1 MMNPA
6 YAKQF
11 NFQYQEL
18 VMARVTAVYTLEA
31 ERKLLIDATALD
43 VRASWQKVPVSLSP
57 GVARNYRVGQIV
69 GLLFRGSASN
79 YPTAIAH
86 LHNLET
92 NPAYTDPLPPPY
104 EFVDDQ
110 VYYHPETKA
119 FIRHRSAT
127 STAIAGGGDAQ
138 PAVTEITLASGHT
151 IVADET
157 PGQQSVTVKSA
168 SGHVTKLDDVA
179 KTITHTTAAGHKITM
194 DDVAKTITHVTIGG
208 HKIAMDDV
216 AKTITHTTTG
226 GHKVVLDDINKVITH
241 VTIGGHKIV
250 MDDVAQAITL
260 QTPGATETAILDKV
274 KGEIAH
280 IAGAVGIGDRVA
292 NLPAET
298 AALAQAH
305 LTTFSNGVDAM
316 RLVDMIAMGSH
327 IAAAGIPNAGA
338 LVSILAGLAP
348 LTKLSVPSGSGT
360 VKLKL

>member
-1 MMNPA
+1 MNPA

-226 GHKVVLDDINKVITH
+226 GHKVVLDD
-241 VTIGGHKIV
+241 
-250 MDDVAQAITL
+250 VAQAITL
-260 QTPGATETAILDKV
+260 QTPGAAETAILDKAT
-274 KGEIAH
+274 GEIAH
-280 IAGAVGIGDRVA
+280 VAGSVGVGDRVA
-292 NLPAET
+292 NLPANT

-305 LTTFSNGVDAM
+305 LTTYSNGVDAM
-316 RLVDMIAMGSH
+316 RLADMIAMGSH
-327 IAAAGIPNAGA
+327 IAAAGIPNAGE
-338 LVSILAGLAP
+338 LVAILAGLAP